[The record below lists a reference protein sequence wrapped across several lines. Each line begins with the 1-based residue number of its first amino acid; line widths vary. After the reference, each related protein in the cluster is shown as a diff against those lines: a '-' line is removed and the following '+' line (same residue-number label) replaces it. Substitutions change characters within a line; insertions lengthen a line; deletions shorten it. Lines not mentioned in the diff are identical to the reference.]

1 MVIKKKS
8 LSERKVLKI
17 KSNKPQIEQSP
28 SMDFQGQNMM
38 ANDNMDGGFGQQDDG
53 QMSPM
58 DINDMGDNNE
68 FDTNFDPGVDAD
80 EEQDPK
86 KFIQQLTGKLS
97 QSLRKY
103 NENNG
108 QPDADLNKYVA
119 GMITKQ
125 AMEGLSQDDANEII
139 DKIKADE
146 DFSMEDDNNG
156 NQNIEKGNDQTMQ
169 QMDNQMSMDNDN
181 FNQFQQP
188 NESRIKR
195 GYKIDEIVNGVLNN
209 IEDNK
214 HPYQKTDNKKSFRKK
229 PFSSPNFEN

>member
-1 MVIKKKS
+1 MG
-8 LSERKVLKI
+8 
-17 KSNKPQIEQSP
+17 
-28 SMDFQGQNMM
+28 FQGQDMM
-38 ANDNMDGGFGQQDDG
+38 ADDNMGGGFDQQG
-53 QMSPM
+53 EQEMSPM
-58 DINDMGDNNE
+58 DDNGMGNNNE
-68 FDTNFDPGVDAD
+68 FDTNFDPGVEAD

-108 QPDADLNKYVA
+108 QPDVDLNKYVA

-125 AMEGLSQDDANEII
+125 AVEGLSQDDADEII

-146 DFSMEDDNNG
+146 DFSMEDGENQEIEQGNG
-156 NQNIEKGNDQTMQ
+156 QAMQ
-169 QMDNQMSMDNDN
+169 QMDNQMPMDNGN

-188 NESRIKR
+188 NESTIKR
-195 GYKIDEIVNGVLNN
+195 GYKIDEIMNGVLNG
-209 IEDNK
+209 IENDE
-214 HPYQKTDNKKSFRKK
+214 HPYQKTDNKKGFRKK

>member
-1 MVIKKKS
+1 
-8 LSERKVLKI
+8 
-17 KSNKPQIEQSP
+17 
-28 SMDFQGQNMM
+28 MDFQGQDMM
-38 ANDNMDGGFGQQDDG
+38 PNDNIGGGFDQQG
-53 QMSPM
+53 EEAMPPM
-58 DINDMGDNNE
+58 DDNGIGNNNE
-68 FDTNFDPGVDAD
+68 FDTNFDPGVEAD

-108 QPDADLNKYVA
+108 QPDVDLNKYVA

-125 AMEGLSQDDANEII
+125 AMEGLSQDDADEII

-146 DFSMEDDNNG
+146 DFSIEDG
-156 NQNIEKGNDQTMQ
+156 ENQEIEQGTDQAVQ
-169 QMDNQMSMDNDN
+169 QMDNQMPMNNGN
-181 FNQFQQP
+181 FNQIQQP
-188 NESRIKR
+188 NESTIKR
-195 GYKIDEIVNGVLNN
+195 GYKIDEIVNGVLNGN
-209 IEDNK
+209 ENDK

>member
-1 MVIKKKS
+1 
-8 LSERKVLKI
+8 
-17 KSNKPQIEQSP
+17 
-28 SMDFQGQNMM
+28 MDFQGQDRLP
-38 ANDNMDGGFGQQDDG
+38 NDNIGGGFDQQG
-53 QMSPM
+53 EEAMPPM
-58 DINDMGDNNE
+58 DDNGIGNNNE
-68 FDTNFDPGVDAD
+68 FDTNFDPGVEAD

-146 DFSMEDDNNG
+146 DFSIEDG
-156 NQNIEKGNDQTMQ
+156 ENQEIEQGTDQTVQ
-169 QMDNQMSMDNDN
+169 QMDNQMPMDNGN
-181 FNQFQQP
+181 FNQIQQP
-188 NESRIKR
+188 NESTIKR
-195 GYKIDEIVNGVLNN
+195 GYKIDEIVNGVLNGN
-209 IEDNK
+209 ENDK

>member
-1 MVIKKKS
+1 MY
-8 LSERKVLKI
+8 L
-17 KSNKPQIEQSP
+17 
-28 SMDFQGQNMM
+28 QGQDMM
-38 ANDNMDGGFGQQDDG
+38 PNDNMGGGFEQQG
-53 QMSPM
+53 EETMPP
-58 DINDMGDNNE
+58 MGDEGMKNNNE
-68 FDTNFDPGVDAD
+68 FDTNFDPGVEAD

-108 QPDADLNKYVA
+108 QPDVDLSKYVA

-125 AMEGLSQDDANEII
+125 AMEGLSQDDAEEII

-146 DFSMEDDNNG
+146 DFSVEDNGDG
-156 NQNIEKGNDQTMQ
+156 NQSFEQGNDQTMQ
-169 QMDNQMSMDNDN
+169 QMDNQMPMDNGN

-188 NESRIKR
+188 NESTIKR
-195 GYKIDEIVNGVLNN
+195 GYKIDEIVNGVLNGTEN
-209 IEDNK
+209 EK
-214 HPYQKTDNKKSFRKK
+214 QPYQKTDNKKSFRKK

>member
-1 MVIKKKS
+1 MY
-8 LSERKVLKI
+8 L
-17 KSNKPQIEQSP
+17 
-28 SMDFQGQNMM
+28 QGQDMM
-38 ANDNMDGGFGQQDDG
+38 PNDNMGGGFEQQG
-53 QMSPM
+53 EETMPP
-58 DINDMGDNNE
+58 MGDEGMKNNNE
-68 FDTNFDPGVDAD
+68 FDTNFDPGVEAD

-108 QPDADLNKYVA
+108 QPDVDLSKYVA

-125 AMEGLSQDDANEII
+125 AMEGLSQDDAEEII

-146 DFSMEDDNNG
+146 DFSVEDNGDG
-156 NQNIEKGNDQTMQ
+156 NQSFEQGNDQTMQ
-169 QMDNQMSMDNDN
+169 QTDNQMPMDDEN

-188 NESRIKR
+188 NESIIKR
-195 GYKIDEIVNGVLNN
+195 GYNIDEIVNGVLNG
-209 IEDNK
+209 IEDDK

>member
-1 MVIKKKS
+1 
-8 LSERKVLKI
+8 
-17 KSNKPQIEQSP
+17 
-28 SMDFQGQNMM
+28 MDFQGQDMM
-38 ANDNMDGGFGQQDDG
+38 PNDNMGGGFEQQG
-53 QMSPM
+53 EETMPP
-58 DINDMGDNNE
+58 MGDEGMKNNNE
-68 FDTNFDPGVDAD
+68 FDSNFDPGVEAD

-108 QPDADLNKYVA
+108 QPDVDLSKYVA

-125 AMEGLSQDDANEII
+125 AMEGLSQDDAEEII

-146 DFSMEDDNNG
+146 DFSVEDNGDG
-156 NQNIEKGNDQTMQ
+156 NQSFEQGNDQTMQ
-169 QMDNQMSMDNDN
+169 QMDNQMPMDDEN

-188 NESRIKR
+188 NESIIKR
-195 GYKIDEIVNGVLNN
+195 GYNIDEIVNGVLNG
-209 IEDNK
+209 IEDDK

>member
-1 MVIKKKS
+1 MN
-8 LSERKVLKI
+8 L
-17 KSNKPQIEQSP
+17 
-28 SMDFQGQNMM
+28 QGQDMM
-38 ANDNMDGGFGQQDDG
+38 PNDNMGGGFEQQG
-53 QMSPM
+53 EETMPP
-58 DINDMGDNNE
+58 MGDEGMKNNNE
-68 FDTNFDPGVDAD
+68 FDTNFDPGVEAD

-108 QPDADLNKYVA
+108 QPDVDLSKYVA

-125 AMEGLSQDDANEII
+125 AMEGLSQDDAEEII

-146 DFSMEDDNNG
+146 DFSVEDNGDG
-156 NQNIEKGNDQTMQ
+156 NQSFEQGNDQTMQ
-169 QMDNQMSMDNDN
+169 QMNNQMPMDDEN

-188 NESRIKR
+188 NESTIKR
-195 GYKIDEIVNGVLNN
+195 GYNLDEIVNGVLNG
-209 IEDNK
+209 IEDDK

>member
-1 MVIKKKS
+1 MG
-8 LSERKVLKI
+8 
-17 KSNKPQIEQSP
+17 
-28 SMDFQGQNMM
+28 FQGQDMM

-58 DINDMGDNNE
+58 DVNDMGDNNE

-146 DFSMEDDNNG
+146 DFSMEDEDNG

>member
-1 MVIKKKS
+1 
-8 LSERKVLKI
+8 
-17 KSNKPQIEQSP
+17 
-28 SMDFQGQNMM
+28 MDFQGQDMM

-146 DFSMEDDNNG
+146 DFSMEDEDNG

-169 QMDNQMSMDNDN
+169 QMDNQMPMDNDN

>member
-1 MVIKKKS
+1 
-8 LSERKVLKI
+8 
-17 KSNKPQIEQSP
+17 
-28 SMDFQGQNMM
+28 MDFQGQDMM

-53 QMSPM
+53 QMPPM
-58 DINDMGDNNE
+58 DMNNMGDNNE

-108 QPDADLNKYVA
+108 QPDVDLNKYVA

-125 AMEGLSQDDANEII
+125 AMEGLSQDDADEII

-146 DFSMEDDNNG
+146 DFSIEDG
-156 NQNIEKGNDQTMQ
+156 ENQEIEQGTDQAVQ
-169 QMDNQMSMDNDN
+169 QMDNQMPMDNGN
-181 FNQFQQP
+181 FNQIQQP
-188 NESRIKR
+188 NESTIKR
-195 GYKIDEIVNGVLNN
+195 GYKIDEIVNGVLNGN
-209 IEDNK
+209 ENDK

>member
-1 MVIKKKS
+1 
-8 LSERKVLKI
+8 
-17 KSNKPQIEQSP
+17 
-28 SMDFQGQNMM
+28 MDFQGQDMM
-38 ANDNMDGGFGQQDDG
+38 PNDNMDGGFGQQDNG

-58 DINDMGDNNE
+58 DIKDMGDNNE

-108 QPDADLNKYVA
+108 QPDVDLNKYVA

-125 AMEGLSQDDANEII
+125 AMEGLSQDDADEII

-146 DFSMEDDNNG
+146 DFSIEDG
-156 NQNIEKGNDQTMQ
+156 ENQEIEQGTDQTVQ
-169 QMDNQMSMDNDN
+169 QMDNQMPMDNGN
-181 FNQFQQP
+181 FNQIQQP
-188 NESRIKR
+188 NESTIKR
-195 GYKIDEIVNGVLNN
+195 GYKIDEIVNGVLNGN
-209 IEDNK
+209 ENDK

>member
-1 MVIKKKS
+1 
-8 LSERKVLKI
+8 
-17 KSNKPQIEQSP
+17 
-28 SMDFQGQNMM
+28 MDFQGQDMM
-38 ANDNMDGGFGQQDDG
+38 ANDNMGGGFGQQDDG
-53 QMSPM
+53 QMPPM
-58 DINDMGDNNE
+58 DMNNMGDNNE
-68 FDTNFDPGVDAD
+68 FDTNFDPGVEAD

-108 QPDADLNKYVA
+108 QPDVDLNKYVA

-125 AMEGLSQDDANEII
+125 AMEGLSQDDADEII

-146 DFSMEDDNNG
+146 DFSIEDG
-156 NQNIEKGNDQTMQ
+156 ENQEIEQGTDQTVQ
-169 QMDNQMSMDNDN
+169 QMDNQMPMDNGN
-181 FNQFQQP
+181 FNQIQQP
-188 NESRIKR
+188 NESTIKR
-195 GYKIDEIVNGVLNN
+195 GYKIDEIVNGVLNGN
-209 IEDNK
+209 ENDK

>member
-1 MVIKKKS
+1 
-8 LSERKVLKI
+8 
-17 KSNKPQIEQSP
+17 
-28 SMDFQGQNMM
+28 MDFQGQDMM

-58 DINDMGDNNE
+58 DINGMGDNNE
-68 FDTNFDPGVDAD
+68 FDTNFDPGVEAD

-108 QPDADLNKYVA
+108 QPDVDLSKYVA

-146 DFSMEDDNNG
+146 DFSMEDEDNS

>member
-1 MVIKKKS
+1 
-8 LSERKVLKI
+8 
-17 KSNKPQIEQSP
+17 
-28 SMDFQGQNMM
+28 MDFQGQDMM
-38 ANDNMDGGFGQQDDG
+38 ANYNMDGGFGQQDDG

-58 DINDMGDNNE
+58 DINGMGDNNE

-146 DFSMEDDNNG
+146 DFSMEDEDNG

>member
-1 MVIKKKS
+1 
-8 LSERKVLKI
+8 
-17 KSNKPQIEQSP
+17 
-28 SMDFQGQNMM
+28 MDFQGQDMM
-38 ANDNMDGGFGQQDDG
+38 ANDNMGGGFGQQDDG
-53 QMSPM
+53 QMPPM
-58 DINDMGDNNE
+58 DMNNMGDNNE

-146 DFSMEDDNNG
+146 DFSMEDEDNG

>member
-1 MVIKKKS
+1 MG
-8 LSERKVLKI
+8 
-17 KSNKPQIEQSP
+17 
-28 SMDFQGQNMM
+28 FQGQDMM

-146 DFSMEDDNNG
+146 DFSMEDEDNG

-169 QMDNQMSMDNDN
+169 QMDNQMPMDNDN

>member
-1 MVIKKKS
+1 
-8 LSERKVLKI
+8 
-17 KSNKPQIEQSP
+17 
-28 SMDFQGQNMM
+28 MDFQGQDMM
-38 ANDNMDGGFGQQDDG
+38 ANDNMGGGFGQQDDG
-53 QMSPM
+53 QMPPM
-58 DINDMGDNNE
+58 DMNNMGDNNE

-108 QPDADLNKYVA
+108 QPDVDLNKYVA

-125 AMEGLSQDDANEII
+125 AMEGLSQDDADEII

-146 DFSMEDDNNG
+146 DFSMEDGDRE
-156 NQNIEKGNDQTMQ
+156 NQGIEQGNDQTMQ
-169 QMDNQMSMDNDN
+169 QMDNQMPMDNGN

-188 NESRIKR
+188 NESTIKR
-195 GYKIDEIVNGVLNN
+195 GYKIDEIVNGVLNGTEN
-209 IEDNK
+209 DK
-214 HPYQKTDNKKSFRKK
+214 QPYQKTDNKKSFRKK

>member
-1 MVIKKKS
+1 
-8 LSERKVLKI
+8 
-17 KSNKPQIEQSP
+17 
-28 SMDFQGQNMM
+28 M

-146 DFSMEDDNNG
+146 DFSMEDEDNG

-169 QMDNQMSMDNDN
+169 QMDNQMPMDNDN

>member
-1 MVIKKKS
+1 
-8 LSERKVLKI
+8 
-17 KSNKPQIEQSP
+17 
-28 SMDFQGQNMM
+28 MDFQGQDMM
-38 ANDNMDGGFGQQDDG
+38 ANDNMNGGFGQQDDG

-68 FDTNFDPGVDAD
+68 FDTNFDPGVEAD

-108 QPDADLNKYVA
+108 QPDVDLNKYVA

-125 AMEGLSQDDANEII
+125 AMEGLSQDDADEII

-146 DFSMEDDNNG
+146 DFSIEDG
-156 NQNIEKGNDQTMQ
+156 ENQEIEQGTDQAVQ
-169 QMDNQMSMDNDN
+169 QMDNQMPMDNGN
-181 FNQFQQP
+181 FNQIQQP
-188 NESRIKR
+188 NESTIKR
-195 GYKIDEIVNGVLNN
+195 GYKIDEIVNGVLNGN
-209 IEDNK
+209 ENDK

>member
-1 MVIKKKS
+1 
-8 LSERKVLKI
+8 
-17 KSNKPQIEQSP
+17 
-28 SMDFQGQNMM
+28 MDFQGQDMM
-38 ANDNMDGGFGQQDDG
+38 ANDNMGGGFGQQDDG
-53 QMSPM
+53 QMPPM
-58 DINDMGDNNE
+58 DMNNMGDNNE

-108 QPDADLNKYVA
+108 QPDVDLNKYVA

-125 AMEGLSQDDANEII
+125 AMEGLSQDDADEII

-146 DFSMEDDNNG
+146 DFSMEDGDRE
-156 NQNIEKGNDQTMQ
+156 NQGMEQGNDQTMQ
-169 QMDNQMSMDNDN
+169 QMDNQMPMDNGN

-188 NESRIKR
+188 NESTIKR
-195 GYKIDEIVNGVLNN
+195 GYKIDEIVNGVLNGTEN
-209 IEDNK
+209 DK
-214 HPYQKTDNKKSFRKK
+214 QPYQKTDNKKSFRKK

>member
-1 MVIKKKS
+1 
-8 LSERKVLKI
+8 
-17 KSNKPQIEQSP
+17 
-28 SMDFQGQNMM
+28 MDFQGQDMM
-38 ANDNMDGGFGQQDDG
+38 ANDNMGGGFGQQDDG
-53 QMSPM
+53 QMPPM
-58 DINDMGDNNE
+58 DMNNMGDNNE

-108 QPDADLNKYVA
+108 QPDVDLNKYVA

-125 AMEGLSQDDANEII
+125 AMEGLSQDDADEII

-146 DFSMEDDNNG
+146 DFSIEDG
-156 NQNIEKGNDQTMQ
+156 ENQEIEQGTDQAVH
-169 QMDNQMSMDNDN
+169 QMDNQMPMDNGN
-181 FNQFQQP
+181 FNQIQQP
-188 NESRIKR
+188 NESTIKR
-195 GYKIDEIVNGVLNN
+195 GYKIDEIVNGVLNGN
-209 IEDNK
+209 ENDK

>member
-1 MVIKKKS
+1 
-8 LSERKVLKI
+8 
-17 KSNKPQIEQSP
+17 
-28 SMDFQGQNMM
+28 M